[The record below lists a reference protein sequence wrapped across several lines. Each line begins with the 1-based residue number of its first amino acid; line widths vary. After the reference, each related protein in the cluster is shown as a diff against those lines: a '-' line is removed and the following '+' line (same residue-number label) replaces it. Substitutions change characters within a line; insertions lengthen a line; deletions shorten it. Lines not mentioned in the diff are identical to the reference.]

1 MESIFL
7 YNTIINRSTGFYK
20 EKGSKFH
27 GYLFNAHN
35 TESFKKELD
44 AIKEAHPSARHF
56 CYAYRFGAKKE
67 IYRANDDGEPSNSA
81 GAPILGQIQ
90 AYDLTNVA
98 IVVVRYFGGT
108 KLGVGGLIQAF
119 KETAKQAIEANTIIE
134 KEDDVFFQLD
144 FGYDVMPFIMDKL
157 KKGNWNITEQTFE
170 NSAVIKLSIPLSKKD
185 LFLTTFDNEP
195 IEIQEL

>member
-1 MESIFL
+1 MESVFL
-7 YNTIINRSTGFYK
+7 YNTIINRSNGFYN

-27 GYLFNAHN
+27 GYLFSAHN
-35 TESFKKELD
+35 VDSFKKELEI
-44 AIKEAHPSARHF
+44 IKEEHPSARHF
-56 CYAYRFGAKKE
+56 CYAYRFGAKKD
-67 IYRANDDGEPSNSA
+67 IFRANDDGEPANSA

-119 KETAKQAIEANTIIE
+119 KETAKQAIEDNTIIE
-134 KEDDVFFQLD
+134 KEDDVYFQLD

-157 KKGNWNITEQTFE
+157 KKDNWNITNQTFE
-170 NSAVIKLSIPLSKKD
+170 NSAVIKLSIPMSKKE
-185 LFLTTFDNEP
+185 LFLTTFANEP
-195 IEIQEL
+195 IEIKEV